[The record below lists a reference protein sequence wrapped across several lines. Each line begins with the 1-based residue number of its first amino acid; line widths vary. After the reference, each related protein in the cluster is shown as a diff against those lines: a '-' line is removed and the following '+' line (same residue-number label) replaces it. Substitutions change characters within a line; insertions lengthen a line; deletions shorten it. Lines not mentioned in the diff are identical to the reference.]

1 MAFVS
6 LGMAR
11 LGRISL
17 FVCLALAGLLLA
29 VSLAGCGG
37 YGGGG
42 GGKTNTGNTGTG
54 GGGY

>member
-1 MAFVS
+1 
-6 LGMAR
+6 MAR

-17 FVCLALAGLLLA
+17 FVCVALAGLLLA

-42 GGKTNTGNTGTG
+42 GKTNTGNTGTG
-54 GGGY
+54 GGY